1 MKKVLAFIL
10 AVFMLLPSFL
20 VYAQENAKIKITL
33 NIEDEPVIP
42 IEKDAEFNLYINGN
56 THIAGLVKPVGEDKV
71 EIEFDLPDHKDGNI
85 YYLSFDE
92 NISWITYADR
102 QYNSGSKIPL
112 NTKNGMEFSLSYM
125 PLFEERTGEISD
137 EIEIIV
143 HNKGDISRGSRVRVC
158 VLDQKGRLESGKW
171 IFVYPGNDWG
181 SEKIKVK
188 PYYKGKNFYI
198 SVTDGAKEVYYL
210 DKKYKGFSVFGID
223 TLNGNSVHIGI
234 NPSENSYYTGT
245 FHNIG
250 GDYTA
255 SAEKYINGT
264 MIDSKTKYFIWVS
277 KAQFKVNVFEGERGK
292 WRLINSFPC
301 SIGAKDT
308 PTITGIFEY
317 FQHQDRWTY
326 PTYYVGPIMRFA
338 PRGYA
343 IHSVLM
349 RYNGGFADGRV
360 GKMISHGCVRMLPD
374 DIKWLA
380 STMPIGTRVFVT
392 EE

>member
-1 MKKVLAFIL
+1 MKKILAFIL
-10 AVFMLLPSFL
+10 VVLMILPIL
-20 VYAQENAKIKITL
+20 PVYAENSAKIKITL
-33 NIEDEPVIP
+33 NMEDEPGIP
-42 IEKDAEFNLYINGN
+42 IVKDSEFNLYINGN
-56 THIAGLVKPVGEDKV
+56 THIANVIKTVGEDKV
-71 EIEFDLPDHKDGNI
+71 EIEFDIPDHKDGNI
-85 YYLSFDE
+85 YYLSPDS

-102 QYNSGSKIPL
+102 RYNSGSKIPL
-112 NTKNGMEFSLSYM
+112 NTKNGMEFTLGYM
-125 PLFEERTGEISD
+125 PLFEEAKGDILD
-137 EIEIIV
+137 EIEVVV
-143 HNKGDISRGSRVRVC
+143 HNKGDKSKGLRVRVC
-158 VLDQKGRLESGKW
+158 VLDQKGRLETGKW
-171 IFVYPGNDWG
+171 VFIYPGNDAG
-181 SEKIKVK
+181 SEKFKVK

-198 SVTDGAKEVYYL
+198 SVTDGAKEVNYL
-210 DKKYKGFSVFGID
+210 DKTYKSFSVIGVN
-223 TLNGNSVHIGI
+223 TSGGNSIHIGV
-234 NPSENSYYTGT
+234 NPSENAYYMGT
-245 FHNIG
+245 FKHLG
-250 GDYTA
+250 GDYSV

-301 SIGAKDT
+301 SIGAKET

-317 FQHQDRWTY
+317 FQHQDRWSY

-338 PRGYA
+338 PNGYA
-343 IHSVLM
+343 FHSVLM

-380 STMPIGTRVFVT
+380 STMPIGTRVFIT